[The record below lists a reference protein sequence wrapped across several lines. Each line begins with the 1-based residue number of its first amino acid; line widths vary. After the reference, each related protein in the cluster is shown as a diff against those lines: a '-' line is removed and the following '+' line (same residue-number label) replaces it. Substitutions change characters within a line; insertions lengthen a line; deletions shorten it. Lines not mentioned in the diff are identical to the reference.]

1 MVPAAHYV
9 AGGIQVDRRGRST
22 IDRLYASGE
31 VSCTGLHGAN
41 RLASNSLLEA
51 LVYSH
56 AIFEDIV
63 ERNEQFPQEN
73 IPEWNDE
80 GVEYP
85 KELALISHT
94 RHELRQLMSNYVA
107 IVRSDL
113 RLEKALRRLKL
124 LYQETEELYVKS
136 QLSVPLCELRNMIT
150 VSYIIIQQS
159 IGQKSNAGGFYNVD
173 LKE

>member
-1 MVPAAHYV
+1 V
-9 AGGIQVDRRGRST
+9 AGGIQVDMHGRST
-22 IDRLYASGE
+22 INRLYASGE

-63 ERNEQFPQEN
+63 ERNDQFVSEA

-113 RLEKALRRLKL
+113 RLQKALRRLKL
-124 LYQETEELYVKS
+124 LYEETEELYVKS

-159 IGQKSNAGGFYNVD
+159 IAQKENAGGFYNVD
-173 LKE
+173 LDD